1 MSVTMLAP
9 LANRT
14 FRRLFAAQV
23 TSLVGTGLTTVAL
36 ALLAYDLAGGDAGL
50 VLGVLLAA
58 KMVIYVALAPV
69 IGAVVARFDRRR
81 MLVALDIARAA
92 IVLGLPFVTEVWQV
106 YALFLALHLCAA
118 GFTPA
123 FQATVPDVLPDTEEY
138 TRALALSRLAY
149 DIETL
154 ASPGLAA
161 LALVVLSYD
170 ALFGINAATFALSAA
185 LILSCR
191 LPRAAAKRTRGFVD
205 RATQGTRIF
214 LATPRLRGL
223 FALYLAVSAGGA
235 MAIVNTV
242 VLVRDRLGGGES
254 DVALLMAVLGG
265 GSMVAALSVP
275 RLLAQVSERAV
286 MLTGGAL
293 MTAAILAGAAGQGF
307 VSLAAA
313 WAVIGFA
320 GALIGT
326 PAGRVVTRSSDE
338 ESRPAVFAA
347 QFALSHACWLIAYPL
362 AGLLGRLDEIWIA
375 FAVLAALAALGTAA
389 AALLWPADDVAVL
402 THEHPERVHTHEHV
416 HDAHHQHSHEGWEGP
431 EPHSH
436 PHRHGP
442 LRHAHAFVIDDH
454 HPAWP
459 RG

>member
-1 MSVTMLAP
+1 MFAP
-9 LANRT
+9 LAHPT

-23 TSLVGTGLTTVAL
+23 TSLVGTGLTTIAL

-50 VLGVLLAA
+50 VLGILLAA

-69 IGAVVARFDRRR
+69 IGALVARFNRRR
-81 MLVALDIARAA
+81 MLVTLDIARAA
-92 IVLGLPFVTEVWQV
+92 IVLGLPFVTEIWQV

-123 FQATVPDVLPDTEEY
+123 FQATVPDVLPDTEDY

-149 DIETL
+149 DIENL

-161 LALVVLSYD
+161 LALTVVSYD
-170 ALFGINAATFALSAA
+170 ALFGINAATFLLSAA

-191 LPRAAAKRTRGFVD
+191 LPQAAAKTARNFLD

-223 FALYLAVSAGGA
+223 FALYFAVSAGGA

-254 DVALLMAVLGG
+254 DVALLMAALGG
-265 GSMVAALSVP
+265 GSMIAALSVP
-275 RLLAQVSERAV
+275 RLLKHRPERSV
-286 MLTGGAL
+286 MLTGGGL
-293 MTAAILAGAAGQGF
+293 MAGAILAGAAGQGF
-307 VSLAAA
+307 LSLAAA

-326 PAGRVVTRSSDE
+326 PAGRVITRSSDA
-338 ESRPAVFAA
+338 ESRPTVFTA
-347 QFALSHACWLIAYPL
+347 QFALSHFCWLLAYPL
-362 AGLLGRLDEIWIA
+362 AGVLGRLDEIWIA
-375 FAVLAALAALGTAA
+375 FAVLAAMAAAGTAA
-389 AALLWPADDVAVL
+389 ALALWPADDAAVL
-402 THEHPERVHTHEHV
+402 THAHPEQEHSHEHV
-416 HDAHHQHSHEGWEGP
+416 HDAHHQHAHEGWEGP
-431 EPHSH
+431 EPHRH
-436 PHRHGP
+436 PHRHGALP
-442 LRHAHAFVIDDH
+442 HAHAFVIDDH

>member
-1 MSVTMLAP
+1 MLAP

-14 FRRLFAAQV
+14 FRHLFAAQV

-50 VLGVLLAA
+50 VLGLMLAL

-69 IGAVVARFDRRR
+69 IGAAVARFDRRR
-81 MLVALDIARAA
+81 MLVVLDIARAA
-92 IVLGLPFVTEVWQV
+92 IVLGLPFVTEIWQV

-149 DIETL
+149 DIENL

-161 LALVVLSYD
+161 VALTVLSYD
-170 ALFGINAATFALSAA
+170 ALFAANAATFCLSAL
-185 LILSCR
+185 LIVSCR
-191 LPRAAAKRTRGFVD
+191 LPRPAAQQARRFRD
-205 RATQGTRIF
+205 RATQGLRVF

-223 FALYLAVSAGGA
+223 FALYFAVSAGGA

-254 DVALLMAVLGG
+254 DVAVLMAVLGG
-265 GSMVAALSVP
+265 GSMLAALALP
-275 RLLAQVSERAV
+275 RLLEHVSERRV

-293 MTAAILAGAAGQGF
+293 MVGALLAGLAGSGFAVLAAI
-307 VSLAAA
+307 

-320 GALIGT
+320 GSLIGT
-326 PAGRVVTRSSDE
+326 PAGRVITRSSDE
-338 ESRPAVFAA
+338 ESRPAVFTA
-347 QFALSHACWLIAYPL
+347 QFALSHACWLVAYPL
-362 AGLLGRLDEIWIA
+362 AGLLGRLDESWIA
-375 FAVLAALAALGTAA
+375 FAVLAALAAAGTAA
-389 AALLWPADDVAVL
+389 AAAFWPSEDRSSL
-402 THEHPERVHTHEHV
+402 THDHPEQHHTHEHV
-416 HDAHHQHSHEGWEGP
+416 HDAHHQHDHEGWEGP

>member
-1 MSVTMLAP
+1 MLAP
-9 LANRT
+9 LANAT
-14 FRRLFAAQV
+14 FRHLFAAQV
-23 TSLVGTGLTTVAL
+23 TSLIGTGLTTVAL

-50 VLGVLLAA
+50 VLGMLLAA

-69 IGAVVARFDRRR
+69 IGAAVARFDRRR
-81 MLVALDIARAA
+81 VLVALDVVRAA
-92 IVLGLPFVTEVWQV
+92 IVLGLPFVTEIWQV
-106 YALFLALHLCAA
+106 YALFLALHICAA

-123 FQATVPDVLPDTEEY
+123 FQATIPEVLPDTEEY

-149 DIETL
+149 DIENL

-161 LALVVLSYD
+161 LALTVVSYD
-170 ALFGINAATFALSAA
+170 ALFAVNAATFLGSAA

-191 LPRAAAKRTRGFVD
+191 LPRPVATATRSFLD
-205 RATQGTRIF
+205 RATRGTRIF

-242 VLVRDRLGGGES
+242 VLVRDRLDGGET

-265 GSMVAALSVP
+265 GSMLAAFCLP
-275 RLLAQVSERAV
+275 RLLERVSERSV

-293 MTAAILAGAAGQGF
+293 IALALLSALAGQGF
-307 VSLAAA
+307 VALGAA
-313 WAVIGFA
+313 WAVLGF
-320 GALIGT
+320 GSSLIGT
-326 PAGRVVTRSSDE
+326 PAGRVITRSSDE
-338 ESRPAVFAA
+338 ESRPTVFAA
-347 QFALSHACWLIAYPL
+347 QFALSHLCWLVAYPL
-362 AGLLGRLDEIWIA
+362 AGVLGRLDETWIA
-375 FAVLAALAALGTAA
+375 FAVLAALAAAGTTAS
-389 AALLWPADDVAVL
+389 ALLWPADDRAEL
-402 THEHPERVHTHEHV
+402 IHDHPEQEHTHEHV

-442 LRHAHAFVIDDH
+442 LRHAHAVVIDDH
-454 HPAWP
+454 HPSWP

>member
-1 MSVTMLAP
+1 MFAP
-9 LANRT
+9 LAHPT

-23 TSLVGTGLTTVAL
+23 TSLVGTGFTTVAL

-50 VLGVLLAA
+50 VLGMLLAA

-81 MLVALDIARAA
+81 VLVSLDLARAA
-92 IVLGLPFVTEVWQV
+92 IVLGLPFVTDVWQV

-123 FQATVPDVLPDTEEY
+123 FQATVPEVLPDTEEY

-149 DIETL
+149 DIENL

-161 LALVVLSYD
+161 LALAVVSYD
-170 ALFGINAATFALSAA
+170 ALFGINAATFLLSAG

-191 LPRAAAKRTRGFVD
+191 LPQPVVKAARGFLD

-223 FALYLAVSAGGA
+223 FALYFAVSAGGA

-242 VLVRDRLGGGES
+242 VLVRDRLGGTETG
-254 DVALLMAVLGG
+254 VALLMAILGG
-265 GSMVAALSVP
+265 GSMLAALCLP
-275 RLLAQVSERAV
+275 RLLEHVSERSV
-286 MLTGGAL
+286 MLAGGVLTTLAL
-293 MTAAILAGAAGQGF
+293 LSALAGQGF
-307 VSLAAA
+307 SALAAA
-313 WAVIGFA
+313 WAVIGFG

-326 PAGRVVTRSSDE
+326 PAGRVITRSSDE
-338 ESRPAVFAA
+338 ESRATVFTA
-347 QFALSHACWLIAYPL
+347 QFALSHFCWLIAYPA
-362 AGLLGRLDEIWIA
+362 AGVLGRLDETWIA
-375 FAVLAALAALGTAA
+375 FAALAALAAAGTAA
-389 AALLWPADDVAVL
+389 AMLLWPADEKTVL
-402 THEHPERVHTHEHV
+402 THDHPEQEHTHAHV

-442 LRHAHAFVIDDH
+442 LRHAHAVVIDDH
-454 HPAWP
+454 HPSWP

>member
-1 MSVTMLAP
+1 MLMEMLTP

-14 FRRLFAAQV
+14 FRHLFAAQV
-23 TSLVGTGLTTVAL
+23 TSLVGTGLTTIAL

-50 VLGVLLAA
+50 ELGILLAA
-58 KMVIYVALAPV
+58 KMVIYVALAPL

-81 MLVALDIARAA
+81 MLVALDVARAA
-92 IVLGLPFVTEVWQV
+92 IVLGLPFVTEIWQV
-106 YALFLALHLCAA
+106 YALFLALHVCAA

-123 FQATVPDVLPDTEEY
+123 FQATVPDVLPDTEAY

-149 DIETL
+149 DIENL

-161 LALVVLSYD
+161 LALTVVSYD
-170 ALFGINAATFALSAA
+170 VLFAANAATFGLSAA
-185 LILSCR
+185 LILSCS
-191 LPRAAAKRTRGFVD
+191 LPRPAAKQARGFLD
-205 RATQGTRIF
+205 RATQGVRIF

-223 FALYLAVSAGGA
+223 FALYFAVSAGGA
-235 MAIVNTV
+235 LAIVNTV

-254 DVALLMAVLGG
+254 EVALLMAVLGG
-265 GSMVAALSVP
+265 GSMIAALSLP
-275 RLLAQVSERAV
+275 RLLEHVSERSV
-286 MLTGGAL
+286 MLTGGGL
-293 MTAAILAGAAGQGF
+293 MTVAILAGSAGQGF
-307 VSLAAA
+307 APLAAA

-326 PAGRVVTRSSDE
+326 PAGRVITRSSDE
-338 ESRPAVFAA
+338 ESRPAVFTA
-347 QFALSHACWLIAYPL
+347 QFALSHFCWLVAYPL
-362 AGLLGRLDEIWIA
+362 AGVLGRLEEVWIA
-375 FAVLAALAALGTAA
+375 FAVLAALAAAGTAA
-389 AALLWPADDVAVL
+389 AALLWPADDAAVL
-402 THEHPERVHTHEHV
+402 THEHPEQEHTHEHV
-416 HDAHHQHSHEGWEGP
+416 HDAHHQHGHEGWEGP

>member
-1 MSVTMLAP
+1 MFAP
-9 LANRT
+9 LAHPL

-50 VLGVLLAA
+50 VLGIMLAA
-58 KMVIYVALAPV
+58 KMVIYVALAPL
-69 IGAVVARFDRRR
+69 IGAAVARFDRRR

-92 IVLGLPFVTEVWQV
+92 IVLGLPFVTEIWQV
-106 YALFLALHLCAA
+106 YVLFLALHLCAV

-149 DIETL
+149 DIENL
-154 ASPGLAA
+154 VSPGLAA
-161 LALVVLSYD
+161 LALTVVSYD
-170 ALFGINAATFALSAA
+170 ALFGINAATFLLSAA

-191 LPRAAAKRTRGFVD
+191 LPQPAVQKARRFLD

-223 FALYLAVSAGGA
+223 FALYLAVSAGGS

-242 VLVRDRLGGGES
+242 VLVRDRAGGGES

-265 GSMVAALSVP
+265 GSMIAALALP
-275 RLLAQVSERAV
+275 RLLDHVRDRAV
-286 MLTGGAL
+286 MLSGGAL
-293 MTAAILAGAAGQGF
+293 MACALLAGLVGSGFAVLAAI
-307 VSLAAA
+307 

-326 PAGRVVTRSSDE
+326 PAGRVITRSSDA
-338 ESRPAVFAA
+338 ESRPTVFTA
-347 QFALSHACWLIAYPL
+347 QFALSHLCWLIAYPL
-362 AGLLGRLDEIWIA
+362 AGVLGRLDEIWIA
-375 FAVLAALAALGTAA
+375 FSVLAALAAVGTAA
-389 AALLWPADDVAVL
+389 AAVFWPADDAMAL
-402 THEHPERVHTHEHV
+402 THEHPEQEHSHEHV

-454 HPAWP
+454 HPVWP
-459 RG
+459 RA